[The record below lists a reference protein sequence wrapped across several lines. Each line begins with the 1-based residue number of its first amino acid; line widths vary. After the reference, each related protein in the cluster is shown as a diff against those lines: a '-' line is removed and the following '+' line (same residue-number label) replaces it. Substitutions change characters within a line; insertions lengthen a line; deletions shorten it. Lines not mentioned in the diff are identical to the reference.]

1 MLHFEPI
8 IPENAPAITA
18 LQVSPAQR
26 TFVAPNSR
34 SLEEAEACN
43 RAGGFA
49 LPLGIYDGDIPVGF
63 VMLGFGVDD
72 DWENPPAI
80 AHGNYNLWRL
90 MIDQSHQGKGY
101 GRQAMQLALDYIR
114 TYPCGPAQ
122 YCWLSYE
129 PENLVAKRLYESF
142 GFAETGEMDENE
154 IISLLKL

>member
-8 IPENAPAITA
+8 TLENAPAIMA
-18 LQVSPAQR
+18 LQVSPAQC

-43 RAGGFA
+43 RAGGYA
-49 LPLGIYDGDIPVGF
+49 LSLGIYDGETPVGF
-63 VMLGFGVDD
+63 VMIGFGVDE

-90 MIDQSHQGKGY
+90 MIDQRYQRKGY
-101 GRQAMQLALDYIR
+101 GRQALQLALDYIR
-114 TYPCGPAQ
+114 TFPCGPAQ

-142 GFAETGEMDENE
+142 GFTETGEKDEDE
-154 IISLLKL
+154 IIAVLKL

>member
-1 MLHFEPI
+1 
-8 IPENAPAITA
+8 
-18 LQVSPAQR
+18 
-26 TFVAPNSR
+26 
-34 SLEEAEACN
+34 
-43 RAGGFA
+43 
-49 LPLGIYDGDIPVGF
+49 
-63 VMLGFGVDD
+63 MLGFGVDD

-90 MIDQSHQGKGY
+90 MIDQSHQGRSY

-114 TYPCGPAQ
+114 TFPCGPAQ

-129 PENLVAKRLYESF
+129 PNNLVAKRLYESF